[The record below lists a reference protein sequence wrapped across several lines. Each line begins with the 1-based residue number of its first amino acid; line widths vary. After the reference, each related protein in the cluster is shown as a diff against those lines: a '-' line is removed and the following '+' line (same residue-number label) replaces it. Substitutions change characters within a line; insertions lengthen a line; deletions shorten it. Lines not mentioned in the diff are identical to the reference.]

1 MINCDTLKMIRQEE
15 VDLPNSIEGHGI
27 TFEDGEIY
35 PPRIKLTFTPE
46 EPHVPSSCNITVHGL
61 TKEISFNLHLSMNS
75 KHPETPSN
83 EFYCYS
89 PT

>member
-35 PPRIKLTFTPE
+35 PPRIKLIFTPE
-46 EPHVPSSCNITVHGL
+46 EPHVQSNCKITVLGL
-61 TKEISFNLHLSMNS
+61 TEDISLNLSMT
-75 KHPETPSN
+75 PETPSN
-83 EFYCYS
+83 KILLLPAS
-89 PT
+89 AW